1 MEYESVAPAIAMA
14 TVIVVWLVD
23 FFGSRYVSQTNNNF
37 HNPSLTAVCRSHVR
51 IRACQR
57 VIETSRLLLPHPP
70 KAGGGKI
77 DDISTPMTE
86 LACCGPNKSEVT
98 PFDGA
103 AKTAHWNVQLL
114 EYGVIFHSIMIGA
127 YR

>member
-23 FFGSRYVSQTNNNF
+23 FFGSRYVSQTDNNF

-57 VIETSRLLLPHPP
+57 VIETS
-70 KAGGGKI
+70 
-77 DDISTPMTE
+77 
-86 LACCGPNKSEVT
+86 
-98 PFDGA
+98 
-103 AKTAHWNVQLL
+103 
-114 EYGVIFHSIMIGA
+114 
-127 YR
+127 